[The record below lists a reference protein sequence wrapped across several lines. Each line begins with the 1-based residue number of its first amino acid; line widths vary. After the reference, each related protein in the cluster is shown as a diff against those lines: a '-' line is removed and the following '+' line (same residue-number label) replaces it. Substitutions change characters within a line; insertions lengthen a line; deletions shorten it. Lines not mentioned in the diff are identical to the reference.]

1 MGVVVILFKFKNTKE
16 SARCD
21 VRYRDTFSIEFI
33 PDGGGRVKV
42 GVGVGE
48 KREMLERKRKGRE
61 SREQGEGRR
70 E

>member
-42 GVGVGE
+42 GVGE